1 MTGSMEISLPKA
13 LMAGTQ
19 FKRTM
24 KRKYRLANLNRAH
37 EMDMVK

>member
-1 MTGSMEISLPKA
+1 MKNVDDTGVLSVLPRMNGSMEISLPKA

-24 KRKYRLANLNRAH
+24 KRK
-37 EMDMVK
+37 